1 MSSPVVVLIGPPGSG
16 KTHIGRA
23 LAACLGVGFRDTDRD
38 IERSAGCGIG
48 QILEQ
53 EGEAHFRVRERTAV
67 HRALAGHAGVLALGG
82 GAVLEEST
90 QRLLGRHRV
99 VHLAVAPQQ
108 LAARIG
114 SAATRPLLADDPE
127 GRLRTLLAVRN
138 PIYRRLATWT
148 VPAGGRSHL
157 VVARIVTLLADQP
170 SPRGLAPAAVRPNGP
185 PVRSGA
191 AAHRG
196 AGDPLG
202 REVGGG
208 LGRAAELEPADQLR
222 LHQPGHQ
229 QRPPAGHPLQ
239 QVGPAAQH
247 L

>member
-1 MSSPVVVLIGPPGSG
+1 MSSPVVVLIGPPGAG
-16 KTHIGRA
+16 KSHIGRA
-23 LAACLGVGFRDTDRD
+23 LAGYLGVLFRDTDSD
-38 IERSAGCGIG
+38 IERAAGCGIG
-48 QILEQ
+48 QILER
-53 EGEAHFRVRERTAV
+53 EGEAHFRVRERKAV
-67 HRALAGHAGVLALGG
+67 HRALAGHPGVLALGG

-90 QRLLGRHRV
+90 QRLLRQHRV
-99 VHLAVAPQQ
+99 VHLAVSPQQ

-114 SAATRPLLADDPE
+114 TAATRPLLADDPE

-157 VVARIVTLLADQP
+157 VVARIVTLLADRP
-170 SPRGLAPAAVRPNGP
+170 APRGPAEAGP
-185 PVRSGA
+185 PGRPGGSGA

-208 LGRAAELEPADQLR
+208 SRRAAELKRADQLR

-229 QRPPAGHPLQ
+229 HGPPAGHPLQ
-239 QVGPAAQH
+239 QVGPAGQH